1 MWRRY
6 EPTNQHDY
14 WVHPTMLAVFLISV
28 LFILYT
34 YALFPI
40 YLHVKA
46 KRKDPVECAQPEEW
60 PTVSVL
66 IAAHNE
72 ANNLPAKLKTL
83 SELDYP
89 KELIEW
95 IIVSDGSTDG
105 SVELLEKAFADYPN
119 RHVHHLET
127 ALGKCGALN
136 AGVLKASGDIIVFMD
151 TRQRISSNT
160 IKKLVPFLANPEI
173 GAVSGELVLA
183 NDDTL
188 EAENFGLYW
197 RYEKWIRD
205 NESRLFST
213 TGATGALYAIRR
225 EDFIPNKLGTILDDF
240 ETPLSLLKQGKRT
253 LFVQGAYAYDK
264 VSSDL
269 KHEFARKVRT
279 NSGSWQTFHNN
290 PWLFSPSKNPVWWQF
305 LSHRLFRQLVPFAM
319 ILAFLSAAIGQG
331 PFLNTM
337 LVLQIVFYA
346 VAAASYFQLPG
357 TGNKLFNII
366 VVFLQLN
373 MAAFIACIKFIFV
386 RKEIK
391 W

>member
-1 MWRRY
+1 
-6 EPTNQHDY
+6 
-14 WVHPTMLAVFLISV
+14 MLAVFIISV

-34 YALFPI
+34 YAFFPV
-40 YLHVKA
+40 YLHIKA
-46 KRKDPVECAQPEEW
+46 KRKAPIESTDPEVW
-60 PTVSVL
+60 PTVSIL

-72 ANNLPAKLKTL
+72 VKNLPAKLQTL
-83 SELDYP
+83 AELDYP
-89 KELIEW
+89 DELIEW

-105 SVELLEKAFADYPN
+105 SVELLEEAFAEHSN
-119 RHVHHLET
+119 RHVYHLET

-136 AGVLKASGDIIVFMD
+136 AGVLKATGDIIVFMD

-160 IKKLVPFLANPEI
+160 IKKLVPFLSNPDV

-183 NDDTL
+183 NDDSL

-225 EDFIPNKLGTILDDF
+225 ADFIPNKLGTILDDF
-240 ETPLSLLKQGKRT
+240 ETPLSLLRQGKRT

-264 VSSDL
+264 ASNDL
-269 KHEFARKVRT
+269 KHEFSRKVRT

-319 ILAFLSAAIGQG
+319 ITAFIAAAFGQG
-331 PFLNTM
+331 LFLNTM
-337 LVLQIVFYA
+337 FVLQIIFYA
-346 VAAASYFQLPG
+346 VAIASYFQLPG

-373 MAAFIACIKFIFV
+373 LAALIAGIKFFII